1 MTGKS
6 GRIIIHGD
14 PTLNPEWEGVIEEL
28 DIESLPIRYITELN
42 LNVKRG
48 KKIIIDVQNILAQ
61 TQDPNQAAN
70 RVNNI
75 IRENANRIENIDF
88 KVNISGL
95 QNQVKQARDAFTK
108 KVNFK
113 IKRDNAKKKGKS

>member
-14 PTLNPEWEGVIEEL
+14 PAINPEWEGVIEEL
-28 DIESLPIRYITELN
+28 DIESLPIRYITELRLN
-42 LNVKRG
+42 LKR
-48 KKIIIDVQNILAQ
+48 KKSVIIDVQNIIAQ
-61 TQDPNQAAN
+61 SGDINSAAD

-75 IRENANRIENIDF
+75 IREHSTKIENIDF

-95 QNQVKQARDAFTK
+95 QQQVSQAREAFTK
-108 KVNFK
+108 KINFK
-113 IKRDNAKKKGKS
+113 IKRDNAKKKGKL

>member
-6 GRIIIHGD
+6 GRIIIHGN
-14 PTLNPEWEGVIEEL
+14 PALNPEWEGVIEEL
-28 DIESLPIRYITELN
+28 NIESLPIRYITELRLN
-42 LNVKRG
+42 LKR
-48 KKIIIDVQNILAQ
+48 KKSVIIDVQNIVAQ
-61 TQDPNQAAN
+61 SGDINSAAD

-75 IRENANRIENIDF
+75 IREHTNSIENIDF

-95 QNQVKQARDAFTK
+95 QHQVKQARDAFTK

-113 IKRDNAKKKGKS
+113 IKRENAKKKGKL